1 MNIAPGILTDRV
13 GRARAGVLERWNIPA
28 VRNGYALVA
37 STLVTSALG
46 AIYWVIAARRYS
58 AADVGIQASLVSAM
72 WFLTN
77 LSHLNLTNVL
87 NRFVPTAGPKARHL
101 IVVAYRTALG
111 LSMLAA
117 TIFILGVR
125 WWADELSDVREYPWY
140 GIAFVIATAVWAIF
154 VLQDSVL
161 AGLQE
166 GTTVFIENTV
176 YGVAKIVLL
185 FAFASVA
192 PGTGIFL
199 SWVAPLPFLV
209 IAVNLLVFGK
219 FLRRHAHTTLEE
231 LPSRRAFA
239 RFVAADYS
247 SGLLWMAS
255 TSLLPVLVLQ
265 VEGAD
270 ASAYVFTAFTIAYT
284 LYLVSRSMGVANT
297 TAGAREPHLLATT
310 TRRTMRETARIII
323 PAVAFIL
330 VFAPWILLVFG
341 EDYSEGG
348 TTLLRL
354 FTLSAIP
361 YLVTSTFVSVSYVQR
376 RMRAVIATTGSMA
389 VSTLVLS
396 VSLLLA
402 FGVNGVGIGWLLAQ
416 TAVATVLLCTE
427 FRSLWVSRV
436 DVRRL
441 EPVVAG
447 ARALSAR
454 RRAPGVRDRA
464 TRVVAGD
471 DRLRGWSV
479 EHVMPS
485 EHDVDIVALRGEDD
499 RRALLRVP
507 VSPSGVRAV
516 AGHTGALLQLRERD
530 IAALRPLVPEVLAEN
545 LCGPAP
551 WMLES
556 RLPGSPASTFL
567 DALGTERCLGMVGT
581 VVEPLHAHALRRMV
595 VDDATLNAWVDR
607 PIEQIRNQPG
617 PALYRHRD
625 EIALQRLREEL
636 HGELHGRE
644 VAAGFVH
651 GDLWL
656 GNVLVDPETHEVC
669 GVIDWDFAREPVL
682 VHTDV
687 MHLILATRSA
697 REKMELGD
705 VVVRLL
711 ATDSWEDYEL
721 AALERTGGLGAC
733 DVSPR
738 TLLLMTWL
746 GHVSGLPDKSDRYK
760 KSLVWRA
767 RNTEQV
773 LERL

>member
-1 MNIAPGILTDRV
+1 MNIAPGIVTDRV
-13 GRARAGVLERWNIPA
+13 WRARAGVLDRWNAPA

-46 AIYWVIAARRYS
+46 ALYWVIAARRYS
-58 AADVGIQASLVSAM
+58 ATDVGINASLVSAM

-87 NRFVPTAGPKARHL
+87 NRFVPTAGHKARHL
-101 IVVAYRTALG
+101 IVVAYRTAIG
-111 LSMLAA
+111 LSMIAA
-117 TIFILGVR
+117 TVFILGVN
-125 WWADELSDVREYPWY
+125 WWADELGDVREYPWLAV
-140 GIAFVIATAVWAIF
+140 AFVVATAVWAIF

-166 GTTVFIENTV
+166 GTTVFVENTI

-185 FAFASVA
+185 FALASIA
-192 PGTGIFL
+192 PGTGIFF

-209 IAVNLLVFGK
+209 IGVNLLVFGK

-231 LPSRRAFA
+231 LPSRREFA
-239 RFVAADYS
+239 RFVGADYS

-255 TSLLPVLVLQ
+255 VSLLPVLVLQ

-297 TAGAREPHLLATT
+297 TAGAREPHLLATL

-330 VFAPWILLVFG
+330 VFAPWILRVFG
-341 EDYSEGG
+341 EDYAEGG

-354 FTLSAIP
+354 FALSAIP

-396 VSLLLA
+396 VTLLIA
-402 FGVNGVGIGWLLAQ
+402 FGTNGVGVGWLLAQ
-416 TAVATVLLCTE
+416 TAVATVLVCTE
-427 FRSLWVSRV
+427 FRSMWVSRI

-441 EPVVAG
+441 EPIVGG
-447 ARALSAR
+447 ARALAAR
-454 RRAPGVRDRA
+454 RRAPAVRERA
-464 TRVVAGD
+464 ARIVAD
-471 DRLRGWSV
+471 DHRLRDWTV
-479 EHVMPS
+479 ERVLPS
-485 EHDVDIVALRGEDD
+485 EHDVDIVALRGDGD
-499 RRALLRVP
+499 RRALLRL
-507 VSPSGVRAV
+507 PSSASGTRTV
-516 AGHTGALLQLRERD
+516 ADHTGALLRLRDRE
-530 IAALRPLVPEVLAEN
+530 IASLRSLVPEVLAED
-545 LCGPAP
+545 LCGAEP
-551 WMLES
+551 WMLET
-556 RLPGSPASTFL
+556 RLPGAPASTFL
-567 DALGTERCLGMVGT
+567 GAFGSERCLAMVGE
-581 VVEPLHAHALRRMV
+581 VIEPLHAHALTSLV
-595 VDDATLNAWVDR
+595 VDASALDLWVDR
-607 PIEQIRNQPG
+607 PIEQIRSTPG

-625 EIALQRLREEL
+625 EAALERLRVEL
-636 HGELHGRE
+636 HSALDGRE

-656 GNVLVDPETHEVC
+656 GNILVDPEAREVC
-669 GVIDWDFAREPVL
+669 GVIDWDFAREPVI

-687 MHLILATRSA
+687 MHLILATRCA

-705 VVVRLL
+705 VVVELL
-711 ATDSWEDYEL
+711 ETDSWEGYEL
-721 AALERTGGLGAC
+721 AALARTGGLGAC
-733 DVSPR
+733 NVSPR